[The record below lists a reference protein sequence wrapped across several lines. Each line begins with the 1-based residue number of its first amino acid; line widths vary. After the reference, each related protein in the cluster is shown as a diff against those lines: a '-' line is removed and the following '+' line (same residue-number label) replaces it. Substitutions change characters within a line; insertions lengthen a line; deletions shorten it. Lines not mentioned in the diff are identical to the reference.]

1 MKLNIKTRAAAETA
15 TIELLDGQGEPLM
28 TEAADG
34 AEPEPVT
41 VTLYGPGSKQHAAAV
56 AASQARAVQFKRD
69 NKGREP
75 TAEQR
80 VAEQAKL
87 LADVTVGFGNLT
99 YTDDAGREL
108 EGRELALAVYGDTTL
123 GFITDRVNRAS
134 VDWSVFTKPSS
145 KS

>member
-1 MKLNIKTRAAAETA
+1 MKLNIKSRAAADTA
-15 TIELLDGQGEPLM
+15 TIDLLDGQGEPLM
-28 TEAADG
+28 TDAADG
-34 AEPEPVT
+34 AEPQPVT

-56 AASQARAVQFKRD
+56 AASQARAIKFKRD

-75 TAEQR
+75 TPEER
-80 VAEQAKL
+80 TAEQARL

-99 YTDDAGREL
+99 YADDSGREL
-108 EGRELALAVYGDTTL
+108 EGRELSLAVYGDTTL
-123 GFITDRVNRAS
+123 GFIAERVNRAS

>member
-1 MKLNIKTRAAAETA
+1 MKLNIKTRAAADTA
-15 TIELLDGQGEPLM
+15 TIDLLDGQGEPLM

-34 AEPEPVT
+34 AEPQPVT

-56 AASQARAVQFKRD
+56 AASQTRALKFKRD

-75 TAEQR
+75 TPEER
-80 VAEQAKL
+80 TAEQARL
-87 LADVTVGFGNLT
+87 LADVTVGFGNLA
-99 YTDDAGREL
+99 YADDSGREL

-123 GFITDRVNRAS
+123 GFIAERVNRAS

-145 KS
+145 RN